1 MAVKVKCRDCGTVAA
16 VPDAAR
22 GKSVKCKDCGA
33 SIKVPSAA
41 GGGPAKKA
49 AAKKE
54 KTIEDDDFFNH
65 LDLDRVED
73 EEKRIC
79 PKCAAKVTDEDIECP
94 SCGINLETGQ
104 LSTKQAQRKKFI
116 AQGRDPDKFFKVA
129 WSDPFEFMKANISLC
144 LTLAGFSAFAF
155 TIYFCCQFLA
165 FWYEK
170 LPLKFFFAAI
180 SVVGFLASVGC
191 FIQLY
196 IHVIKN
202 TLDDKKELGRF
213 NFDFFADVALGLKI
227 LVWPFAVT
235 GPVQMVL
242 GVIGAAVML
251 FGLLSV
257 NLDAGVGLALASG
270 TGLLMVLMPLGLY
283 LVGTLTFPIAISH
296 MSAKYTYKAYL
307 PNQMFPLMGR
317 NFAAVAYWWLI
328 AIALNLVVM
337 IAAFALGYFMTDV
350 MELYLRAIAKILE
363 LAEIKNWEDENQRG
377 FLFYVI
383 FPLVGFPLVFIT
395 TFILTL
401 PSSFAAVF
409 LTRLTGLFAY
419 YNQPKLGMSEKRV
432 AGQPAGFWPR
442 YLGYLIDAIVLSAF
456 VGFAQFMV
464 AMMALLASELGLEGM
479 EPMFATLTQIVSG
492 LIPLLY
498 YMLSESGP
506 GGATLG
512 KSSMGMIV
520 VNEAGKKPI
529 TKGQALSRYFL
540 RGIVGFGVF
549 FALWDK
555 DKMTLHDKM
564 TKTRVVWRPEQLI

>member
-1 MAVKVKCRDCGTVAA
+1 MAVKVKCRDCGVVAT

-33 SIKVPSAA
+33 SIKVPSGE
-41 GGGPAKKA
+41 GGGPAKKS

-65 LDLDRVED
+65 LDLDNVEHQ
-73 EEKRIC
+73 EKRIC

-94 SCGINLETGQ
+94 NCGINLETGQ
-104 LSTKQAQRKKFI
+104 LSAKQKQRKKFI
-116 AQGRDPDKFFKVA
+116 SQGRDPDQFFKVA
-129 WSDPFEFMKANISLC
+129 WSDPFEFMKSNISLC

-155 TIYFCCQFLA
+155 TIYFCCGFLA
-165 FWYEK
+165 FWYVK
-170 LPLKFFFAAI
+170 LPLKFFFGAI
-180 SVVGFLASVGC
+180 SIVGGLASVGC

-227 LVWPFAVT
+227 LVWPAAVT

-242 GVIGAAVML
+242 GLIGAVMMIMGIL
-251 FGLLSV
+251 SLGGGAGLLV
-257 NLDAGVGLALASG
+257 ASG
-270 TGLLMVLMPLGLY
+270 AGLLMVLSFIGLY
-283 LVGTLTFPIAISH
+283 LFGTITFPIAISH

-307 PNQMFPLMGR
+307 PNQMFSLLGR

-328 AIALNLVVM
+328 AIVLNLVVLI
-337 IAAFALGYFMTDV
+337 IAGVLGYFMTDV
-350 MELYLRAIAKILE
+350 MELFLQAIGKILE
-363 LAEIKNWEDENQRG
+363 LLDVKNWENEDQRG
-377 FLFYVI
+377 FLFYVV
-383 FPLVGFPLVFIT
+383 FPIVGFTLVFLTSIT
-395 TFILTL
+395 LSL
-401 PSSFAAVF
+401 PTSFAAVF

-419 YNQPKLGMSEKRV
+419 YNQPKLGMSEKRM

-442 YLGYLIDAIVLSAF
+442 YLGYLIDAIVLTSF
-456 VGFAQFMV
+456 VLFAQMLV
-464 AMMALLASELGLEGM
+464 AGAALLANELGLEGM
-479 EPMFATLTQIVSG
+479 DAMFVTLSQFASG

-498 YMLSESGP
+498 YTLSESGP
-506 GGATLG
+506 GGGTLG
-512 KSSMGMIV
+512 KNSMGMIV

-540 RGIVGFGVF
+540 RGIPFGVF

-555 DKMTLHDKM
+555 DKMTLHDKA